1 MTNGRRG
8 RSRAVE
14 GGPGA
19 LRALTLVVPLSV
31 VASYN
36 GLHAQC
42 PDGST
47 PPCRAA
53 RAEPGRK
60 PGVPPNSIAVL
71 YFDNL
76 SRDTADAYL
85 ADGLTEDI
93 IVRLGQIERLTVKS
107 RNAVKRFRE
116 RGAEDPAVLGQ
127 TLGVAYLV
135 SGSVRR
141 AGPRLRVTVQLV
153 RAADGLQVWGDV
165 FDRSS
170 GDLLSIGEENA
181 RAVAAAVAGRLL
193 PAERS
198 LLTARPTRQPGAY
211 DHFLRGNFYLA
222 QRTARAEAHA
232 AEEYEAALRLDP
244 GFGAARGRIAYVYGF
259 FVNRGWSYP
268 GVSAESLLARGL
280 ALADRVLRSDSTA
293 VDAWLA
299 RGNLLRSVDPPRA
312 KEAMRLATVFDPQSA
327 EAFTFYG
334 AMLRELGDDAAASRA
349 LLHALELDPASAITM
364 VILAGGAFIERR
376 YQEASRWTDS
386 ALTVDPGFHDGYAM
400 RGLSRLYLGD
410 IAGARADAETALR
423 IAPGE
428 PPLEESVLAQLE
440 VRAGDTVAARARV
453 DRLLTEASD
462 RPDLNSFYGRH
473 IAAAL
478 VALGNHER
486 ALEVLERIRPRGG
499 RLGLFLRS
507 PEFDALRTSPRFQR
521 LVEESRPR

>member
-1 MTNGRRG
+1 MTGGRG
-8 RSRAVE
+8 RSRTVE
-14 GGPGA
+14 GSPDA
-19 LRALTLVVPLSV
+19 LRALALLVQLSV
-31 VASYN
+31 IASYN

-47 PPCRAA
+47 PPCRATPA
-53 RAEPGRK
+53 DPGRK
-60 PGVPPNSIAVL
+60 PGVPPNSLAVL

-116 RGAEDPAVLGQ
+116 RGAEDPAVLGR

-193 PAERS
+193 PTERT
-198 LLTARPTRQPGAY
+198 LLAARPTRQPGAY

-232 AEEYEAALRLDP
+232 VEEYEAALRLDP
-244 GFGAARGRIAYVYGF
+244 RFGAALGRIAYVYGF

-312 KEAMRLATVFDPQSA
+312 REAMRLATVFDPQSA

-334 AMLRELGDDAAASRA
+334 ATLRELGEDAAASRA
-349 LLHALELDPASAITM
+349 LLHALELDPASLITM
-364 VILAGGAFIERR
+364 ILLGDAAFLERR

-386 ALTVDPGFHDGYAM
+386 ALTIDPGFHDGYAM
-400 RGLSRLYLGD
+400 RGLFRFYLGD
-410 IAGARADAETALR
+410 SAGARADAETALR

-428 PPLEESVLAQLE
+428 PSFEQTVLALLD
-440 VRAGDTVAARARV
+440 VRAGDTLAARVRV
-453 DRLLTEASD
+453 NRLLTEAGD
-462 RPDLNSFYGRH
+462 RADLNLFYGRH
-473 IAAAL
+473 AAAAL
-478 VALGNHER
+478 VALGDHER
-486 ALEVLERIRPRGG
+486 ALEVLERIRPRSG
-499 RLGLFLRS
+499 RLGFFLRS
-507 PEFDALRTSPRFQR
+507 PEFDALRSYPRFQR
-521 LVEESRPR
+521 LVEESRPRR

>member
-1 MTNGRRG
+1 MKPFAWLLLPV
-8 RSRAVE
+8 AVVS
-14 GGPGA
+14 
-19 LRALTLVVPLSV
+19 TWT
-31 VASYN
+31 
-36 GLHAQC
+36 GLFAQC

-47 PPCRAA
+47 PPCHGATRPAA
-53 RAEPGRK
+53 PAS
-60 PGVPPNSIAVL
+60 NSVAVL

-93 IVRLGQIERLTVKS
+93 IVRLGQIERLAVKS

-116 RGAEDPAVLGQ
+116 RAAEDPAVLGRS
-127 TLGVAYLV
+127 LGVAYLV

-141 AGPRLRVTVQLV
+141 AGARLRVTVQLV

-170 GDLLSIGEENA
+170 GELLSIGEENA

-198 LLTARPTRQPGAY
+198 RLASQPTRQPAAY

-232 AEEYEAALRLDP
+232 VEEYEAALRLDP
-244 GFGAARGRIAYVYGF
+244 GFAAARGRIAYVYGF
-259 FVNRGWSYP
+259 FSNRGWRYP
-268 GVSAESLLARGL
+268 GVSAESLLVRGL
-280 ALADRVLRSDSTA
+280 ALADRILRSDSTA
-293 VDAWLA
+293 ADAWLA
-299 RGNLLRSVDPPRA
+299 RGNLLRQVDLQRA
-312 KEAMRLATVFDPQSA
+312 RDALRLTTVFDPQNA
-327 EAFTFYG
+327 DAFTLYG
-334 AMLRELGDDAAASRA
+334 ATLRDLGDNAAANRA
-349 LLHALELDPASAITM
+349 LLHALEVDPASAITM
-364 VILAGGAFIERR
+364 VILADGAFIERR

-386 ALTVDPGFHDGYAM
+386 ALTVDPGFHDGYAL
-400 RGLSRLYLGD
+400 RGLSRLYIGD
-410 IAGARADAETALR
+410 ISGARADAETALR

-428 PPLEESVLAQLE
+428 PPLEQSVLAQLE
-440 VRAGDTVAARARV
+440 VRAGDTVAARGRV

-462 RPDLNSFYGRH
+462 RPDVNLFYGRH

-478 VALGNHER
+478 VALGDHER

-507 PEFDALRTSPRFQR
+507 PEFDALSPYSRFQR
-521 LVEESRPR
+521 LVEESRPPGAPR

>member
-1 MTNGRRG
+1 MSSVGWSDRRIVG
-8 RSRAVE
+8 W
-14 GGPGA
+14 G
-19 LRALTLVVPLSV
+19 LTLGLWLSV
-31 VASYN
+31 HPTIRLS
-36 GLHAQC
+36 AQC
-42 PDGST
+42 PDGSP
-47 PPCRAA
+47 PPCRVAA
-53 RAEPGRK
+53 RTAAPAS
-60 PGVPPNSIAVL
+60 NSVAVL

-116 RGAEDPAVLGQ
+116 RGAEDPAVLGR

-141 AGPRLRVTVQLV
+141 AGQRLRVTVQLV

-165 FDRSS
+165 FDRTS

-198 LLTARPTRQPGAY
+198 LLAARPTRQPGAY

-232 AEEYEAALRLDP
+232 VEEYEAALRLDP
-244 GFGAARGRIAYVYGF
+244 GFGAARGRIAQVYGF
-259 FVNRGWSYP
+259 FLNRGWRYP

-280 ALADRVLRSDSTA
+280 ALADRMLRSDSTA
-293 VDAWLA
+293 ADAWLA
-299 RGNLLRSVDPPRA
+299 RGSLLRSIDLQRA
-312 KEAMRLATVFDPQSA
+312 GEALRLATVFDPQNA
-327 EAFTFYG
+327 DAFTLYG
-334 AMLRELGDDAAASRA
+334 ATLRDLGDDAAASRA
-349 LLHALELDPASAITM
+349 LLHALEVDPASAITM

-386 ALTVDPGFHDGYAM
+386 ALTVDPGFHDGYAL

-428 PPLEESVLAQLE
+428 PPLEQSVLAQLE

-499 RLGLFLRS
+499 RLGSFLRS